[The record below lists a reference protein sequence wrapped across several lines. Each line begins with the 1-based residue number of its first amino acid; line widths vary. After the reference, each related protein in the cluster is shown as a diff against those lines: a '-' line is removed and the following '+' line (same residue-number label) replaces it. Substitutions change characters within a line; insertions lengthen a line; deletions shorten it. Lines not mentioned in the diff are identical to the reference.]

1 MILVSE
7 GSRRIVLAP
16 ASDGQPCTEC
26 RSPQRVVAVR
36 YQVFGFFKAF
46 CASWSRQYFIEC
58 RQCRRTLSA
67 MTRVDFETAQ
77 GNAIPYGHRF
87 GLVALAVLVVAT
99 LGTLTTL
106 GRGPLVTVPILII
119 WATVGVFLWRN
130 AGTSA
135 FSRQTRRHKP
145 QNRP

>member
-1 MILVSE
+1 MSE

-16 ASDGQPCTEC
+16 TADGHPCSEC
-26 RSPQRVVAVR
+26 GSEQRVVAVR

-46 CASWSRQYFIEC
+46 CASWSRHYFIEC

-67 MTRVDFETAQ
+67 ITRSDFETAQ

-87 GLVALAVLVVAT
+87 GLVAFGVLITAT

-106 GRGPLVTVPILII
+106 GRGPVVSVTLLIS
-119 WATVGVFLWRN
+119 WVTVGVLLWRN
-130 AGTSA
+130 AWASA
-135 FSRQTRRHKP
+135 FSRRAAERGPQRRT
-145 QNRP
+145 